1 MPGLHQ
7 IKPSKNSRRPRKRIG
22 RGDGSGTG
30 TYSGRGSKGQKQ
42 HGSVPFL
49 FEGGQLPLIKRLPHM
64 RGFTNI
70 FRIEATPVN
79 LSALAGL
86 RSGSKVTPESL
97 VEARIVRKR
106 DVRIKIL
113 GDGELT
119 KKLNVTAHAFSKSAK
134 AKIEAAGGT
143 VTVIDAPGADA
154 AADAAKE
161 TPEAEAVE

>member
-1 MPGLHQ
+1 MPGLHNL
-7 IKPSKNSRRPRKRIG
+7 KPAKNSRKNRKRIG
-22 RGDGSGTG
+22 RGNGSGSG

-42 HGSVPFL
+42 RGSVPFL

-79 LSALAGL
+79 LDILEEF
-86 RSGSKVTPESL
+86 RSGSKVTIEKL
-97 VEARIVRKR
+97 VEAGVIRKNSSK
-106 DVRIKIL
+106 VKIL

-134 AKIEAAGGT
+134 AKIEAVGGS
-143 VTVIDAPGADA
+143 VTIIGLDS
-154 AADAAKE
+154 E
-161 TPEAEAVE
+161 SAESAS